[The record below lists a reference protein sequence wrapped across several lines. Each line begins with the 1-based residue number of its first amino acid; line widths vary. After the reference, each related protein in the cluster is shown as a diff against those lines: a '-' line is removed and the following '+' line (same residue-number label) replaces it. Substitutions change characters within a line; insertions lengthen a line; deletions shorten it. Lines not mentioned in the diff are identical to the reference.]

1 MAKREYKTEGL
12 LVLWDSDLCTHCETC
27 WRELPSV
34 FDPKARPWVKID
46 GASPDDVRK
55 QVAKCPSGALSL
67 SPNLRE
73 LVIYTFAGIGA
84 ISPRLYGSALQSIA
98 EMVGRTMDDTFRE
111 EVRGILETLP
121 CPLD

>member
-1 MAKREYKTEGL
+1 MAKREYKTDGL
-12 LVLWDSDLCTHCETC
+12 LILWDSDLCAHCETC

-46 GASPDDVRK
+46 GASPDEVRK

-67 SPNLRE
+67 SPNLQE
-73 LVIYTFAGIGA
+73 LVVYTFAGVGA

-98 EMVGRTMDDTFRE
+98 EMIGRTVDDGFKK
-111 EVRGILETLP
+111 EVADIIRTLP
-121 CPLD
+121 CSLD